1 MNYLG
6 YIKLHQQAQ
15 DKLYSV
21 KDEQCEQNEFRL
33 KNCKIWYVP
42 QCGKIV
48 WTA

>member
-6 YIKLHQQAQ
+6 YIKPRKQAQ

-21 KDEQCEQNEFRL
+21 KDEQCEQNEFWL
-33 KNCKIWYVP
+33 KPCEIWDVP
-42 QCGKIV
+42 QRGKIV